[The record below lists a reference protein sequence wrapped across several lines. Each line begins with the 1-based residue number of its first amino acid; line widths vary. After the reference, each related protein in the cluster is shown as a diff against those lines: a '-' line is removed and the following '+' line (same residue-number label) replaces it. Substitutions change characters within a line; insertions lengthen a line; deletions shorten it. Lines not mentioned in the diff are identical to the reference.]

1 MYVPH
6 KLGAKATNT
15 HNKDNI
21 TIGKRIS
28 KASGEAR
35 QFKKKKKQI
44 CIFVFGKAALVLAVK
59 FKQES
64 GLYCLVGDCANSANV
79 STYAYHW

>member
-1 MYVPH
+1 MYIPH

-28 KASGEAR
+28 KVSGEAR
-35 QFKKKKKQI
+35 QWKKEKKEN
-44 CIFVFGKAALVLAVK
+44 CIFVFGDAVLVLAIE
-59 FKQES
+59 FKQEL
-64 GLYCLVGDCANSANV
+64 GLYCLVGACANSANV